1 MSMSAAAKKCRC
13 RTYTPQRRRGTG
25 LRQKDDGGVGGPPSD
40 VMDLRPVNLDSKND
54 RCRTYTPDGRRG
66 TGLRQK
72 DDGVGLTSRPQGLA
86 GRMRSTSRRN
96 YRCRTYTPR
105 WAARNGTPAKG
116 RWGGVNISTSRSRRQ
131 DEIDIEKKLSLQ
143 DLYPLSLVNPSE
155 RHCSSTTCSYVPL
168 EVLAHIHLARKRRAL
183 LGTVVRGIESDS
195 STSRRLLV
203 SLTFLFASQPRFMS
217 FIARESAPA
226 SSMASYLSNR
236 STSRQYVRQRIHFG
250 FGGRV
255 PILRIKIADQAP
267 LDPFH
272 AEIGPI
278 HCRHEL

>member
-96 YRCRTYTPR
+96 YRCRTYTPYPWSIR
-105 WAARNGTPAKG
+105 ANDTALRQPVRTCLSRYWLIYISLGKG
-116 RWGGVNISTSRSRRQ
+116 EHCSA
-131 DEIDIEKKLSLQ
+131 
-143 DLYPLSLVNPSE
+143 PLSEESNPI
-155 RHCSSTTCSYVPL
+155 R
-168 EVLAHIHLARKRRAL
+168 
-183 LGTVVRGIESDS
+183 
-195 STSRRLLV
+195 
-203 SLTFLFASQPRFMS
+203 QPRD
-217 FIARESAPA
+217 
-226 SSMASYLSNR
+226 
-236 STSRQYVRQRIHFG
+236 G
-250 FGGRV
+250 CW
-255 PILRIKIADQAP
+255 
-267 LDPFH
+267 FH
-272 AEIGPI
+272 
-278 HCRHEL
+278 